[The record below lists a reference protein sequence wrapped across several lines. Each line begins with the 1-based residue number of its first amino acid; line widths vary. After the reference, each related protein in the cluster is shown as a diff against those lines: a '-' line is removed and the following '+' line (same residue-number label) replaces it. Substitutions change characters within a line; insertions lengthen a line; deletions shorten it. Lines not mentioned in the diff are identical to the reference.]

1 MARASSLQHQQ
12 SAILIGRIKYFSSGK
27 LHLLSTQSNGFFFP
41 CSPNFKKSGIT
52 QTKDILNVPA
62 GRYFSFLNLKGVFGL
77 FSFPTPPTYC
87 FHNLLE
93 TNKQANRTVYIPYR
107 THSPRERKQQQS
119 FNLSCIEHMLHF
131 CLLFL
136 DPRIVITLLVEV
148 RVQTV
153 ESSATFCPG
162 GEKKAL
168 NRHCGRE

>member
-1 MARASSLQHQQ
+1 MGNFIFLVH
-12 SAILIGRIKYFSSGK
+12 KVMTFSP
-27 LHLLSTQSNGFFFP
+27 P
-41 CSPNFKKSGIT
+41 CSPNSKKSGIT

-77 FSFPTPPTYC
+77 FSFPIPPTYC
-87 FHNLLE
+87 FHNLPE
-93 TNKQANRTVYIPYR
+93 TDKQANKTVYIPCKI
-107 THSPRERKQQQS
+107 HSPRERKQQQS

-148 RVQTV
+148 RVQAV